1 MPVRLGFGPAIFL
14 FTSVTVK
21 YVVMRGER
29 WGGGGVA
36 PRCSAK
42 AECNIITE

>member
-14 FTSVTVK
+14 LTSVTVK
-21 YVVMRGER
+21 YLVKRGG
-29 WGGGGVA
+29 GGGGVE